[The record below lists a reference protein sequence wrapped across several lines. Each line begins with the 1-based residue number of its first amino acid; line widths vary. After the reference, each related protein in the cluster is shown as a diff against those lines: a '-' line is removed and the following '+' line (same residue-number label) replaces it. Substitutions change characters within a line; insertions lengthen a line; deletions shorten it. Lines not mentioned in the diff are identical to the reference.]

1 MVRSATGT
9 LKINCDGAFIQDTL
23 NGSWGLFIIR
33 DRQSDAVAADAG
45 RLSAVPDALT
55 AETAACAKA
64 LQSSIDFGISRIQL
78 EMDSSVLKKALLSSS
93 MDLAASGMLIRDTR
107 DLLRSSS
114 VCNDVRLVSRVCNS
128 VAHELARMGMSWDPG
143 ESCVWT
149 NPSWVL

>member
-1 MVRSATGT
+1 MELTAQRWCAPPPGT

-23 NGSWGLFIIR
+23 NGRWGFIIR
-33 DRQSDAVAADAG
+33 DHQNDALAAGAG

-64 LQSSIDFGISRIQL
+64 LQSSIDFGIFRIQL

-107 DLLRSSS
+107 ELLHGHFI
-114 VCNDVRLVSRVCNS
+114 CNDVMPVPQVCNS
-128 VAHELARMGMSWDPG
+128 VAHELARMGMSCNAG
-143 ESCVWT
+143 ESCV
-149 NPSWVL
+149 